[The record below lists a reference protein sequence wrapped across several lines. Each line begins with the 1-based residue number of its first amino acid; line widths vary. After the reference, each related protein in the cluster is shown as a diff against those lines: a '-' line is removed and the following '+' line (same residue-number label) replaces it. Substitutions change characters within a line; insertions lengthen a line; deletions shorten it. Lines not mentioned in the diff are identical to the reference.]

1 MARARSPPRFFC
13 FICVLLGLSVWC
25 VLALVVLDRK
35 SRATGLVVGRSKSAQ
50 VRATL
55 ARANARYIHTVR
67 DALDAALD
75 LFDDDAH
82 DDAAPGA
89 DADAARQVRATL
101 DREQAAFAH
110 GLRDALDAAFDL
122 FDDDAHDDAAP
133 GADAAAARE
142 MRDWVEDGEA
152 AVVNGVRGALNG
164 AFDLFDDDPAGRA
177 GPVDERPDDEAA
189 AG

>member
-1 MARARSPPRFFC
+1 MARARSLPRLAC

-35 SRATGLVVGRSKSAQ
+35 SRATGLVVGPSKSAQ

-55 ARANARYIHTVR
+55 ARANARYIHGVR
-67 DALDAALD
+67 DALDAAL
-75 LFDDDAH
+75 
-82 DDAAPGA
+82 
-89 DADAARQVRATL
+89 
-101 DREQAAFAH
+101 
-110 GLRDALDAAFDL
+110 DL

-142 MRDWVEDGEA
+142 MRDWVEDREA
-152 AVVNGVRGALNG
+152 AVVHGVRGALNG
-164 AFDLFDDDPAGRA
+164 AFDLFDDDPAG
-177 GPVDERPDDEAA
+177 PVDVRSDDEAA

>member
-89 DADAARQVRATL
+89 DA
-101 DREQAAFAH
+101 
-110 GLRDALDAAFDL
+110 
-122 FDDDAHDDAAP
+122 
-133 GADAAAARE
+133 AAARE

>member
-1 MARARSPPRFFC
+1 MARARSPPRLAC

-35 SRATGLVVGRSKSAQ
+35 SRATGLVVGPSKSAQ

-55 ARANARYIHTVR
+55 ARANARYIHGVR

-89 DADAARQVRATL
+89 DADAAR
-101 DREQAAFAH
+101 
-110 GLRDALDAAFDL
+110 
-122 FDDDAHDDAAP
+122 
-133 GADAAAARE
+133 E
-142 MRDWVEDGEA
+142 MRDWVEDREA
-152 AVVNGVRGALNG
+152 AVVHGVRGALNG
-164 AFDLFDDDPAGRA
+164 AFDLFDDDPAG
-177 GPVDERPDDEAA
+177 PVDVRSDDEAA

>member
-89 DADAARQVRATL
+89 DADAAR
-101 DREQAAFAH
+101 EI
-110 GLRDALDAAFDL
+110 
-122 FDDDAHDDAAP
+122 
-133 GADAAAARE
+133 
-142 MRDWVEDGEA
+142 RDWVEDREA
-152 AVVNGVRGALNG
+152 AVVHGVRLCGNQI
-164 AFDLFDDDPAGRA
+164 FNPTSM
-177 GPVDERPDDEAA
+177 
-189 AG
+189 

>member
-1 MARARSPPRFFC
+1 MARARSPPRLAC

-35 SRATGLVVGRSKSAQ
+35 SRATGLVVGPSKSAQ

-89 DADAARQVRATL
+89 DADAAR
-101 DREQAAFAH
+101 
-110 GLRDALDAAFDL
+110 
-122 FDDDAHDDAAP
+122 
-133 GADAAAARE
+133 E
-142 MRDWVEDGEA
+142 MRDWVEDREA
-152 AVVNGVRGALNG
+152 AVVHGVRGALNG